1 MAKPAVRRKKLLK
14 RCWPWLQNLL
24 HQKQRFD
31 RFRRVFNDLV
41 DNRENGANPLRG
53 RRCNRP
59 DPRNLMATWSLFRPG
74 KAFEGRHE
82 P

>member
-1 MAKPAVRRKKLLK
+1 MPEPNGQRKKLLK
-14 RCWPWLQNLL
+14 IGWCMLQDLL

-31 RFRRVFNDLV
+31 RFRRVLNDPV
-41 DNRENGANPLRG
+41 GNRENGEKPLRG

-59 DPRNLMATWSLFRPG
+59 DPRYSLATWSSCRPG
-74 KAFEGRHE
+74 KAFEGRYE